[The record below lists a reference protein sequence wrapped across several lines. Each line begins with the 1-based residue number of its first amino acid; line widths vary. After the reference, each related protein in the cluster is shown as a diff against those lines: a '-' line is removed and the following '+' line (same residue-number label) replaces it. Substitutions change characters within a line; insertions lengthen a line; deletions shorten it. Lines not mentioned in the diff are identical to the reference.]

1 MINTTPPKKNMN
13 WENIKK
19 QCASLGTLLF
29 CDIANSALGMRNS
42 SVKINI

>member
-19 QCASLGTLLF
+19 QCASLGTLFF
-29 CDIANSALGMRNS
+29 CDIANSTHKCNS
-42 SVKINI
+42 LAKINI

>member
-1 MINTTPPKKNMN
+1 MINTTSVPKNMN

-29 CDIANSALGMRNS
+29 F
-42 SVKINI
+42 

>member
-1 MINTTPPKKNMN
+1 MINTTSPKKNMN

-29 CDIANSALGMRNS
+29 FVISPIPPTSAILL
-42 SVKINI
+42 

>member
-1 MINTTPPKKNMN
+1 MINTTSAPKNMN

-29 CDIANSALGMRNS
+29 L
-42 SVKINI
+42 

>member
-1 MINTTPPKKNMN
+1 MINSTSRKKNMN

-29 CDIANSALGMRNS
+29 F
-42 SVKINI
+42 

>member
-1 MINTTPPKKNMN
+1 MINTISPKKNMN

-29 CDIANSALGMRNS
+29 F
-42 SVKINI
+42 

>member
-1 MINTTPPKKNMN
+1 MINTTSPKKNMN

-29 CDIANSALGMRNS
+29 L
-42 SVKINI
+42 